1 MKKETC
7 FLGAAAALFLL
18 LGSLFPLLPQTAD
31 APPLMAPAMVA
42 EDPQPLG
49 EITAGMVVEQPL
61 PPGALHDI
69 RLFFGTYGH
78 KVTSHLLVEVAA
90 GEETLYQ
97 TTLDGSALRD
107 NEAKLIV
114 LPETLQLPPGACL
127 RVTSGDAATGNAAT
141 LWTIPQSALG
151 AAGEGMSLRVGG
163 EPQGRV
169 LRVAANTVPAL
180 SAPLRAWIWSMA
192 AAGALLLAA
201 LLVFCARVRS
211 FAACAGA
218 MGAAV
223 LCCLLIASPRFFVP
237 DSIPHFLRGYIL
249 MRTGGIVYLYPTG
262 LEPVLTVT
270 DAVGCGF
277 LSPLHSA
284 MRAAVTQPLGTLVR
298 NLGPTALYSTAV
310 PYLPQALGMLLPQ
323 LFGAPLFFY
332 ELGARLLNALCYALC
347 CALACR
353 VAPRSLRVL
362 FAGVSLLPILLYFA
376 ASVSGDTL
384 LNGAAIL
391 YTALLF
397 KEEQTAPVRRRYGLS
412 LMAVG
417 ILIMSAKATYAPLVL
432 LHWLVWRRTGLSRAA
447 WLAYDAAL
455 LLGAK
460 LWNGYIIG
468 RNIAEFGA
476 LLPGRETVVPALQ
489 QAYVL
494 HHPLHFLALAGET
507 FVRES
512 GSYLHHLASLGNLN
526 VLMDVAFYLLV
537 PYLLLLALGRE
548 QEQPAFAL
556 PRRTLAWG
564 ALACLA
570 SVLLIYLGLY
580 MTWTPVGA
588 PAISG
593 VQGRYFLPLLPLLL
607 ILVRGALPHLQC
619 RLPRLELLVLLL
631 AAAGNLDMIYTL
643 VRRVW
648 LGQ

>member
-1 MKKETC
+1 MRKEVC
-7 FLGAAAALFLL
+7 CLCIAAVLFLL
-18 LGSLFPLLPQTAD
+18 LGSLFPLIVRDQALTPFGGTA
-31 APPLMAPAMVA
+31 AVE
-42 EDPQPLG
+42 EDRQLLG
-49 EITAGMVVEQPL
+49 EITAGTVVEQPL
-61 PPGALHDI
+61 PPGELHDI
-69 RLFFGTYGH
+69 RLVFGTYGDR
-78 KVTSHLLVEVAA
+78 VTSHLLVEVVAE
-90 GEETLYQ
+90 GETLYR
-97 TTLDGSALRD
+97 TSLDGSSLRD
-107 NEAKLIV
+107 NAGKSIV
-114 LPETLQLPPGACL
+114 LPEALQLPPGACL
-127 RVTSGDAATGNAAT
+127 RITSDDAVPGNALT
-141 LWTIPQSALG
+141 LWTVPLSVLG
-151 AAGEGMSLRVGG
+151 AVGEEMALHVDGKA
-163 EPQGRV
+163 QGRV
-169 LRVAANTVPAL
+169 LCASWNTLPAHSTRLCAWEWGIAAV
-180 SAPLRAWIWSMA
+180 
-192 AAGALLLAA
+192 GGLLLAA
-201 LLVFCARVRS
+201 LLVFCAKASSFLVR
-211 FAACAGA
+211 AGA
-218 MGAAV
+218 VGAAV
-223 LCCLLIASPRFFVP
+223 LCYLLIVSPLLFVP
-237 DSIPHFLRGYIL
+237 DSVAHFLRSYVFI
-249 MRTGGIVYLYPTG
+249 RTGGVAYLYPAG
-262 LEPVLTVT
+262 MEHIMP
-270 DAVGCGF
+270 AVGAVLADA
-277 LSPLHSA
+277 LSPLQTV
-284 MRAAVTQPLGTLVR
+284 AAAQTFGTMLRTPVPL
-298 NLGPTALYSTAV
+298 PLYSTLI
-310 PYLPQALGMLLPQ
+310 PYLPQAFGMLLPY
-323 LFGAPLFFY
+323 LFDAPVFFY
-332 ELGARLLNALCYALC
+332 DIGARLLNALCYALC

-397 KEEQTAPVRRRYGLS
+397 HEEQTAPVRRRYGLS

-494 HHPLHFLALAGET
+494 HHPLYFLALAGET

-512 GSYLHHLASLGNLN
+512 GSYLHHLTSLGNLN

-607 ILVRGALPHLQC
+607 ILVRGALPRLQC
-619 RLPRLELLVLLL
+619 CLPRLELLVLLL
-631 AAAGNLDMIYTL
+631 AAVGNLDMIYTL

>member
-31 APPLMAPAMVA
+31 VPLLMAPAMVA
-42 EDPQPLG
+42 QDQQPLG

-151 AAGEGMSLRVGG
+151 AAGEGVSLRVGG

-169 LRVAANTVPAL
+169 LRVTANTVPAL
-180 SAPLRAWIWSMA
+180 STPLRAWIWSMA

-201 LLVFCARVRS
+201 LLVFCARVCS

-223 LCCLLIASPRFFVP
+223 LCCLLIASPPLFVP
-237 DSIPHFLRGYIL
+237 DCIGHFLRGYIL
-249 MRTGGIVYLYPTG
+249 MRTGSIAYLYPAGVET
-262 LEPVLTVT
+262 LPMITE
-270 DAVGCGF
+270 AVGNGF

-284 MRAAVTQPLGTLVR
+284 VRAAVTQPLG
-298 NLGPTALYSTAV
+298 ALARDPVPIAFYSTAV

-323 LFGAPLFFY
+323 LFGAPFFFY

-397 KEEQTAPVRRRYGLS
+397 HEDAAPRDRRYGLA
-412 LMAVG
+412 LMAAG
-417 ILIMSAKATYAPLVL
+417 ALIVSTKATYAPLVL
-432 LHWLVWRRTGLSRAA
+432 LHWLVWRRTGLPRAA

-494 HHPLHFLALAGET
+494 HHPLQFLALAGEA

-512 GSYLHHLASLGNLN
+512 GFYLHHLASLGNLN
-526 VLMDVAFYLLV
+526 IFMEAAFWLLV

-548 QEQPAFAL
+548 EEQSAFAL

-607 ILVRGALPHLQC
+607 ILVRGALPRLQC

-631 AAAGNLDMIYTL
+631 AAVGNLDMIYTL